1 MADSLVTTII
11 TAITSFV
18 SGLGG
23 AFLSAFQNLF
33 MVKGTDGT
41 FNGVN
46 DLGIFILTFFGI
58 TLGYGV
64 IRWITGLF
72 RNRG

>member
-1 MADSLVTTII
+1 MSDSLVTTII
-11 TAITSFV
+11 TALMSFV

-23 AFLSAFQNLF
+23 GFLSAFQNLF

>member
-1 MADSLVTTII
+1 MEIVQTII
-11 TAITSFV
+11 AALTSFV

-23 AFLSAFQNLF
+23 TFLSAFQSLF
-33 MVKGTDGT
+33 QIKGSEGT
-41 FNGVN
+41 YSGIN

-72 RNRG
+72 RNKG